1 MTLNLNAINQERHT
15 LSAIFST
22 CLVALVFSMAQS
34 FKGPAEMVAQEV
46 MELTT
51 TLIEPLFEKPK
62 PPEDRPEAK
71 PKNTLP
77 APNPTPTPRQE
88 IKQEVMAP
96 AESPRAALPQT
107 PPPVAQTAPTP
118 ALAPLAT
125 VTPLAPTAQA
135 VPEIPKPVAPQV
147 SASLSLENNYIASV
161 RSTLNANKRYPTGRE
176 ASLQRP
182 AGKVKIAFVLAR
194 NGSLIEAT
202 VEESSNSIILDNAAL
217 ATVRRTNYAPW
228 PDGTWPSQSQ
238 HKFTVSLDFVPLN

>member
-1 MTLNLNAINQERHT
+1 MTLNLDAINQERHT
-15 LSAIFST
+15 LSALFSI

-34 FKGPAEMVAQEV
+34 FKGPAELMAQEA

-62 PPEDRPEAK
+62 PPEARPEPK
-71 PKNTLP
+71 PKNILP
-77 APNPTPTPRQE
+77 APISTPAPRQE

-96 AESPRAALPQT
+96 AETTRAAPPQT
-107 PPPVAQTAPTP
+107 VAPVAQTAPV
-118 ALAPLAT
+118 APLAP
-125 VTPLAPTAQA
+125 VAQA
-135 VPEIPKPVAPQV
+135 TPEIPKPVAPQV
-147 SASLSLENNYIASV
+147 PPSLSLENNYIASV
-161 RSTLNANKRYPTGRE
+161 RTTLNANKRYPTGRE

-194 NGSLIEAT
+194 NGSLVEAS

>member
-1 MTLNLNAINQERHT
+1 MTLNLDAINQERHT
-15 LSAIFST
+15 LSAIFSM

-34 FKGPAEMVAQEV
+34 FKGPAELVAQEV

-62 PPEDRPEAK
+62 PPEVRPEPK
-71 PKNTLP
+71 PKNISP
-77 APNPTPTPRQE
+77 APTPTPAPRQE
-88 IKQEVMAP
+88 IKQEMMVP
-96 AESPRAALPQT
+96 AETTRAAPPQT
-107 PPPVAQTAPTP
+107 AAPIAQTTPVAPLAPVAQ
-118 ALAPLAT
+118 AT
-125 VTPLAPTAQA
+125 
-135 VPEIPKPVAPQV
+135 PEIPKPAAPQV
-147 SASLSLENNYIASV
+147 PASVSLENNYIASV

-194 NGSLIEAT
+194 NGSLVEAS

-228 PDGTWPSQSQ
+228 PDGSWPSQSQ